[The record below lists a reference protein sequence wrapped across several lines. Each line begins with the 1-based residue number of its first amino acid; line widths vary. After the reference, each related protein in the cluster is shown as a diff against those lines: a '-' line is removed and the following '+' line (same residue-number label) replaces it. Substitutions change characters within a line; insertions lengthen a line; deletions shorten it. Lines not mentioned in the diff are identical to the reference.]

1 MERREKARAERE
13 WDRDKV
19 RDFGKPGEEKEGDP
33 QRSLSKEKRRKE
45 RAEGKEKKS
54 EKKGERRDYLLHY
67 VKKDFCLTEA
77 VIRPLTEN
85 ESLIIFDND

>member
-45 RAEGKEKKS
+45 RAEGKEKK
-54 EKKGERRDYLLHY
+54 KGETRLFATLC
-67 VKKDFCLTEA
+67 KNTG
-77 VIRPLTEN
+77 
-85 ESLIIFDND
+85 